1 MELNKVIL
9 GVWYETKI
17 WHIVKKKYS
26 ANISDNDYYAL
37 CNSGL
42 WIDNTTNNNSY
53 LFPGGDRIDDALK
66 LFNFNHICK
75 RCLKI
80 KPEATETI
88 KTYIIY
94 HKLGIKI

>member
-9 GVWYETKI
+9 GVWCRTQK
-17 WHIVKKKYS
+17 WHIV
-26 ANISDNDYYAL
+26 N
-37 CNSGL
+37 
-42 WIDNTTNNNSY
+42 DNTIIDQYFPICGQDLYISYKDSY
-53 LFPGGDRIDDALK
+53 LFPDGKNIKNALK
-66 LFNFNHICK
+66 SFNFNHICK